1 MTNKKP
7 DRQYQA
13 IKPYLVLVITF
24 LLMTSS
30 RTITAQTVK
39 IKILETSDVHGAL
52 FEYDFRDN
60 KPAPSSLSRF
70 SSYLKLQRSELGE
83 NVITLDNGDIL
94 QGQPVVYYYNFEK
107 TGEPH
112 IVARV
117 LNYLKYDAATIGNHD
132 IEAGHPVYDR
142 ISKQYSF
149 PLLAANA
156 VDRKT
161 GRPYFQPYKVL
172 ERKGVKIA
180 VLGLITPAIP
190 NWLPEKIWEGI
201 EFEDMVASAEKW
213 ISIIKKK
220 EKPDVIVGL
229 FHSGVEYTYNNQKAD
244 DLKNEN
250 ASLLVAQRV
259 QGFDV
264 VFTGHDHKIWNMNV
278 KAPGGSDVLVLGPQS
293 DARSCAVATI
303 ELKKKNGKWIKSVS
317 GEVVNLTGYA
327 SDREFDS
334 EFGRAVEEVKQYV
347 SKPIGSFSEPVSV
360 RPAFFGPSAFMS
372 LIHRIQ
378 LELTGADVSFS
389 APLSFDTEIKE
400 GTIRVSDMFKL
411 YKYENLLYTMEM
423 SGREIKDY
431 LEYSYDGWFDR
442 MNSSEDHLI
451 RFRRD
456 SSGNVVY
463 ARNESSP
470 QLAVQYYNFCSAA
483 GINYTVDVS
492 QTKGSRVTILS
503 MSNGRPFEMDK
514 KYRAAVNSYRGNG
527 GGGHLTEGAGIAKDE
542 LPKRVI
548 TSTEKD
554 LRYFMMKWIEDKK
567 EVKVWTDS
575 NWRVL
580 PEDWYSAAKERDYNL
595 LYKSR
600 K

>member
-360 RPAFFGPSAFMS
+360 RPAFFGPSVFMS